1 MFQLHCLNLNKDKT
15 IVAYTCTGMYIYLH
29 TCKSSN
35 TYKDCFWNN
44 HNQAGHMPDVSPL
57 AAERGLVRWV
67 HHLPHSL
74 SLPTKSRNYEH
85 KSYHDVYQMIISTFQ
100 LQQMNSYQSLK
111 KYQTKIFFLKIRKM
125 SPLKIK
131 PSNTKT
137 LIQSSW

>member
-1 MFQLHCLNLNKDKT
+1 
-15 IVAYTCTGMYIYLH
+15 
-29 TCKSSN
+29 
-35 TYKDCFWNN
+35 
-44 HNQAGHMPDVSPL
+44 MPDVSPL

-85 KSYHDVYQMIISTFQ
+85 KSYHGVYQMIISTTANEF
-100 LQQMNSYQSLK
+100 LPEPK
-111 KYQTKIFFLKIRKM
+111 KISDKIFFLKIQKM

-137 LIQSSW
+137 

>member
-1 MFQLHCLNLNKDKT
+1 M
-15 IVAYTCTGMYIYLH
+15 
-29 TCKSSN
+29 CKSSN

-85 KSYHDVYQMIISTFQ
+85 KSYHDVYQMINSTFQ
-100 LQQMNSYQSLK
+100 LRQMNSYQSLK
-111 KYQTKIFFLKIRKM
+111 KYQTKIFFLKIQKM

-137 LIQSSW
+137 